1 MEGKPQEKK
10 EKKEKIIN
18 SYMAKK
24 SQAQLLD
31 KMQAAGLEAVDISAI
46 QRLPIS
52 VESQM
57 EIVNHILYEKAMEEE
72 REQRLA
78 CETCESKE

>member
-1 MEGKPQEKK
+1 MEKK

-72 REQRLA
+72 REQRLT
-78 CETCESKE
+78 CFTCESE